1 MNATDN
7 TLDTSM
13 MRAMHTRTQHR
24 TRDVRRDQGS
34 GRSTPTPSVRVMD
47 RPSILLWP
55 ELQTGPPSRMFV
67 DMRFR
72 HFILLLALTLSVMTP
87 GTLRADAEPSSD
99 ISQPADYGCLP
110 APKTPDNRQDPE
122 RAARILLL
130 GAKDALSSG
139 KIVLLRPSLG
149 KRIHLNFFT
158 GINGYYSAEQA
169 FRILESHFSTHKAIS
184 FSFSSRNFSVRN
196 PYGFGPLTYEWRG
209 RRQTAEMFL
218 SLALVDDTWVINQI
232 TITAR

>member
-1 MNATDN
+1 M
-7 TLDTSM
+7 
-13 MRAMHTRTQHR
+13 
-24 TRDVRRDQGS
+24 
-34 GRSTPTPSVRVMD
+34 
-47 RPSILLWP
+47 
-55 ELQTGPPSRMFV
+55 
-67 DMRFR
+67 
-72 HFILLLALTLSVMTP
+72 LSVMIS
-87 GTLRADAEPSSD
+87 GTLHAHAGPSSD
-99 ISQPADYGCLP
+99 IIQPDNDACLP
-110 APKTPDNRQDPE
+110 VPKTQDDRQDTE

-139 KIVLLRPSLG
+139 KIALLRPSLG

-169 FRILESHFSTHKAIS
+169 FRILESYFSTHKAIS

-196 PYGFGPLTYEWRG
+196 PYGFGPLTYDWRG